1 MDKNSECR
9 KKIDLI
15 RKYFRKDKI
24 FLELILFNYSGYYIY
39 VRIDYLKKTKSY
51 KLSWFDLDK
60 VLDNNIDK
68 YSSFEYMEDN
78 IINDISFVYNNYD
91 YNLVDSRKLSDEDLV
106 ILKANIKTKISDRID
121 IAFNRYLPIDLNILD
136 SLFIIVFRYLPK
148 RLDDFMNEIFGSITY
163 SYYQNDYRREFDF
176 DLFNSNLDSIYSK
189 TISERGIEYYTND
202 RVLYLEKVDDRY
214 FSVVE
219 GSKKYVVVIK
229 YNEEKKK
236 MSVYCSCPCD
246 FYCKH
251 IYAVI
256 LSIRNNELKRF
267 CKVMFK
273 DKSKNLLER
282 MLDYDYFLCLDVVDD
297 KYLEIINNKGDIEL
311 VPIFDSEGME
321 QFDILEDTDEFLITN
336 KIRKIIDKN

>member
-15 RKYFRKDKI
+15 RKYFRKDKM

-78 IINDISFVYNNYD
+78 IINDISFIFNNYD
-91 YNLVDSRKLSDEDLV
+91 CDLEEKRSLNDEDLV
-106 ILKANIKTKISDRID
+106 TLKANIKTKVNKMID
-121 IAFNRYLPIDLNILD
+121 VEFNRYLPRDLRVLD
-136 SLFIIVFRYLPK
+136 SLFIIIFRYLPK
-148 RLDDFMNEIFGSITY
+148 RLDSFLEEIFASIYNNSTY
-163 SYYQNDYRREFDF
+163 DYRREIDL
-176 DLFNSNLDSIYSK
+176 DLFNDDIDDIFSYNITKRGLD
-189 TISERGIEYYTND
+189 YYEND
-202 RVLYLEKVDDRY
+202 KVLYLEKVDDRY
-214 FSVVE
+214 FGVVLGNE
-219 GSKKYVVVIK
+219 KYVTVIR
-229 YNEEKKK
+229 YNKEKKK
-236 MSVYCSCPCD
+236 LSVYCSCPCD

-267 CKVMFK
+267 CKVMFR
-273 DKSKNLLER
+273 DKNKNILES
-282 MLDYDYFLCLDVVDD
+282 MLDYDYFLCLDVIDE
-297 KYLEIINNKGDIEL
+297 YLEIINNKGDIEL
-311 VPIFDSEGME
+311 VPIFDSEGFE

-336 KIRKIIDKN
+336 KIKKIKDKE

>member
-15 RKYFRKDKI
+15 RKYFRKDKM

-78 IINDISFVYNNYD
+78 IINDISFIFNNYD
-91 YNLVDSRKLSDEDLV
+91 CDLEEKRSLNDEVLVT
-106 ILKANIKTKISDRID
+106 LKANIKTKVNKMID
-121 IAFNRYLPIDLNILD
+121 VEFNRYLPRDLRVLD
-136 SLFIIVFRYLPK
+136 SLFIIIFRYLPK
-148 RLDDFMNEIFGSITY
+148 RLDSFLEEIFASIYNNSTY
-163 SYYQNDYRREFDF
+163 DYRREIDL
-176 DLFNSNLDSIYSK
+176 DLFNDDIDDIFSYNITKRGLD
-189 TISERGIEYYTND
+189 YYEND
-202 RVLYLEKVDDRY
+202 KVLYLEKVDDRY
-214 FSVVE
+214 FGVVE

>member
-15 RKYFRKDKI
+15 RKYFRKDKM

-60 VLDNNIDK
+60 ALDNNIDK

-78 IINDISFVYNNYD
+78 IINDISFIFNNYD
-91 YNLVDSRKLSDEDLV
+91 CDLEEKRSLNDEDLV
-106 ILKANIKTKISDRID
+106 TLKANIKTKVNKMID
-121 IAFNRYLPIDLNILD
+121 VEFNRYLPRDLRVLD
-136 SLFIIVFRYLPK
+136 SLFIIIFRYLPK
-148 RLDDFMNEIFGSITY
+148 RLDSFLEEIFASIYNNSTY
-163 SYYQNDYRREFDF
+163 DYRREIDL
-176 DLFNSNLDSIYSK
+176 DLFNDDIDDIFSYNITKRGLD
-189 TISERGIEYYTND
+189 YYEND
-202 RVLYLEKVDDRY
+202 KVLYLEKVDDRY
-214 FSVVE
+214 FGVVE

>member
-15 RKYFRKDKI
+15 RKYFRKDKM

-78 IINDISFVYNNYD
+78 IINDISFIFNNYD
-91 YNLVDSRKLSDEDLV
+91 CDLEEKRSLNDEDLV
-106 ILKANIKTKISDRID
+106 TLKANIKTKVNKMID
-121 IAFNRYLPIDLNILD
+121 VEFNRYLPRDLRVLD
-136 SLFIIVFRYLPK
+136 SLFIIIFRYLPK
-148 RLDDFMNEIFGSITY
+148 RLDSFLEEIFASIYNNSTY
-163 SYYQNDYRREFDF
+163 DYRREIDL
-176 DLFNSNLDSIYSK
+176 DLFNDDIDDIFSYNITKRGLD
-189 TISERGIEYYTND
+189 YYEND
-202 RVLYLEKVDDRY
+202 KVLYLEKVDDRY
-214 FSVVE
+214 FGVVLGNE
-219 GSKKYVVVIK
+219 KYVTVIR

-236 MSVYCSCPCD
+236 LSVYCSCPCD

>member
-15 RKYFRKDKI
+15 RKYFRKDKM

-78 IINDISFVYNNYD
+78 IINDISFVFNNYD
-91 YNLVDSRKLSDEDLV
+91 CDLEEKRSLNDEDLV
-106 ILKANIKTKISDRID
+106 TLKANIKTKVNKMID
-121 IAFNRYLPIDLNILD
+121 VEFNRYLPRDLRVLD
-136 SLFIIVFRYLPK
+136 SLFIIIFRYLPK
-148 RLDDFMNEIFGSITY
+148 RLDSFLEEIFASIYNNSTY
-163 SYYQNDYRREFDF
+163 DYRREIDL
-176 DLFNSNLDSIYSK
+176 DLFNDDIDDIFSYNITKRGLD
-189 TISERGIEYYTND
+189 YYEND
-202 RVLYLEKVDDRY
+202 KVLYLEKVDDRY
-214 FSVVE
+214 FGVVE

>member
-15 RKYFRKDKI
+15 RKYFRKDKM

-78 IINDISFVYNNYD
+78 IINDISFIFNNYD
-91 YNLVDSRKLSDEDLV
+91 CDLEEKRSLNDEDLV
-106 ILKANIKTKISDRID
+106 TLKANIKTKVNKMID
-121 IAFNRYLPIDLNILD
+121 VEFNRYLPRDLRVLD
-136 SLFIIVFRYLPK
+136 SLFIIIFRYLPK
-148 RLDDFMNEIFGSITY
+148 RLDSFLEEIFASIYNNSTY
-163 SYYQNDYRREFDF
+163 DYRREIDF
-176 DLFNSNLDSIYSK
+176 DLFNDDIDDIFSYNITKRGLD
-189 TISERGIEYYTND
+189 YYEND
-202 RVLYLEKVDDRY
+202 KVLYLEKVDDRY
-214 FSVVE
+214 FGVVLGNE
-219 GSKKYVVVIK
+219 KYVTVIR
-229 YNEEKKK
+229 YNKEKKK
-236 MSVYCSCPCD
+236 LSVYCSCPCD

-267 CKVMFK
+267 CKIMFK

>member
-1 MDKNSECR
+1 MDKNRECR

-15 RKYFRKDKI
+15 RKYFRKDKM

-78 IINDISFVYNNYD
+78 IINDISFIFNNYD
-91 YNLVDSRKLSDEDLV
+91 CDLEEKRSLNDEDLV
-106 ILKANIKTKISDRID
+106 TLKANIKTKVNKMID
-121 IAFNRYLPIDLNILD
+121 VEFNRYLPRDLRVLD
-136 SLFIIVFRYLPK
+136 SLFIIIFRYLPK
-148 RLDDFMNEIFGSITY
+148 RLDSFLEEIFASIYNNSTY
-163 SYYQNDYRREFDF
+163 DYRREIDF
-176 DLFNSNLDSIYSK
+176 DLFNDDIDDIFSYNITKRGLD
-189 TISERGIEYYTND
+189 YYEND
-202 RVLYLEKVDDRY
+202 KVLYLEKVDDRY

>member
-15 RKYFRKDKI
+15 RKYFRKDKM

-78 IINDISFVYNNYD
+78 IINDISFIFNNYD
-91 YNLVDSRKLSDEDLV
+91 CDLEEKRSLNDEDLV
-106 ILKANIKTKISDRID
+106 TLKANIKTKVNKMID
-121 IAFNRYLPIDLNILD
+121 VEFNRYLPRDLRVLD
-136 SLFIIVFRYLPK
+136 SLFIIIFRYLPK
-148 RLDDFMNEIFGSITY
+148 RLDSFLEEIFASIYNNSTY
-163 SYYQNDYRREFDF
+163 DYRREIDL
-176 DLFNSNLDSIYSK
+176 DLFNDDIDDIFSYNITKRGLD
-189 TISERGIEYYTND
+189 YYEND
-202 RVLYLEKVDDRY
+202 KVLYLEKVDDRY
-214 FSVVE
+214 FGVVLGNE
-219 GSKKYVVVIK
+219 KYVTVIR

-236 MSVYCSCPCD
+236 LSVYCSCPCD

-311 VPIFDSEGME
+311 APIFDSEGME

>member
-15 RKYFRKDKI
+15 RKYFRKDKM

-78 IINDISFVYNNYD
+78 IINDISFIFNNYD
-91 YNLVDSRKLSDEDLV
+91 CDLEEKRSLNDEDLV
-106 ILKANIKTKISDRID
+106 TLKANIKTKVNKMID
-121 IAFNRYLPIDLNILD
+121 VEFNRYLPRDLRVLD
-136 SLFIIVFRYLPK
+136 SLFIIIFRYLPK
-148 RLDDFMNEIFGSITY
+148 RLDSFLEEIFASIYNNSTY
-163 SYYQNDYRREFDF
+163 DYRREIDL
-176 DLFNSNLDSIYSK
+176 DLFNDDIDDIFSYNITKRGLD
-189 TISERGIEYYTND
+189 YYEND
-202 RVLYLEKVDDRY
+202 KVLYLEKVDDRY
-214 FSVVE
+214 FGVVLGNE
-219 GSKKYVVVIK
+219 KYVTVIR

-236 MSVYCSCPCD
+236 LSVYCSCPCD

-273 DKSKNLLER
+273 EKSKNLLER

>member
-15 RKYFRKDKI
+15 RKYFRKDKM

-78 IINDISFVYNNYD
+78 IINDISFIFNNYD
-91 YNLVDSRKLSDEDLV
+91 CDLEEKRSLNDEDLV
-106 ILKANIKTKISDRID
+106 TLKANIKTKVNKMID
-121 IAFNRYLPIDLNILD
+121 VEFNRYLPRDLRVLD
-136 SLFIIVFRYLPK
+136 SLFIIIFRYLPK
-148 RLDDFMNEIFGSITY
+148 RLDSFLEEIFASIYNNSTY
-163 SYYQNDYRREFDF
+163 DYRREIDL
-176 DLFNSNLDSIYSK
+176 DLFNDDIDDIFSYNITKRGLD
-189 TISERGIEYYTND
+189 YYEND
-202 RVLYLEKVDDRY
+202 KVLYLEKVDDRY
-214 FSVVE
+214 FSVVLGNE
-219 GSKKYVVVIK
+219 KYVTVIR

-236 MSVYCSCPCD
+236 LSVYCSCPCD

-251 IYAVI
+251 IYAAI

>member
-15 RKYFRKDKI
+15 RKYFRKDKM

-78 IINDISFVYNNYD
+78 IINDISFIFNNYD
-91 YNLVDSRKLSDEDLV
+91 CDLEEKRSLNDEDLV
-106 ILKANIKTKISDRID
+106 TLKANIKTKVNKMID
-121 IAFNRYLPIDLNILD
+121 VEFNRYLPRDLRVLD
-136 SLFIIVFRYLPK
+136 SLFIIIFRYLPK
-148 RLDDFMNEIFGSITY
+148 RLDSFLEEIFASIYNNSTY
-163 SYYQNDYRREFDF
+163 DYRREIDL
-176 DLFNSNLDSIYSK
+176 DLFNDDIDDIFSYNITKRGLD
-189 TISERGIEYYTND
+189 YYEND
-202 RVLYLEKVDDRY
+202 KVLYLEKVDDRY
-214 FSVVE
+214 FGVVLGNE
-219 GSKKYVVVIK
+219 KYVTVIR

-236 MSVYCSCPCD
+236 LSVYCSCPCD

-256 LSIRNNELKRF
+256 LSIRNNKFKRF

>member
-15 RKYFRKDKI
+15 RKYFRKDKM

-60 VLDNNIDK
+60 ALDNNIDK

-78 IINDISFVYNNYD
+78 IINDISFIFNNYD
-91 YNLVDSRKLSDEDLV
+91 CDLEEKRSLNDEDLV
-106 ILKANIKTKISDRID
+106 TLKANIKTKVNKMID
-121 IAFNRYLPIDLNILD
+121 VEFNRYLPRDLRVLD
-136 SLFIIVFRYLPK
+136 SLFIIIFRYLPK
-148 RLDDFMNEIFGSITY
+148 RLDSFLEEIFASIYNNSTY
-163 SYYQNDYRREFDF
+163 DYRREIDF
-176 DLFNSNLDSIYSK
+176 DLFNDDIDDIFSYNITKRGLD
-189 TISERGIEYYTND
+189 YYEND
-202 RVLYLEKVDDRY
+202 KVLYLEKVDDRY
-214 FSVVE
+214 FGVVLGNE
-219 GSKKYVVVIK
+219 KYVTVIR

-236 MSVYCSCPCD
+236 LSVYCSCPCD

-256 LSIRNNELKRF
+256 LSIRNNKFKRF

>member
-15 RKYFRKDKI
+15 RKYFRKDKM

-78 IINDISFVYNNYD
+78 IINDISFIFNNYD
-91 YNLVDSRKLSDEDLV
+91 CDLEEKRSLNDEDLV
-106 ILKANIKTKISDRID
+106 TLKANIKTKVNKMID
-121 IAFNRYLPIDLNILD
+121 VEFNRYLPRDLRVLD
-136 SLFIIVFRYLPK
+136 SLFIIIFRYLPK
-148 RLDDFMNEIFGSITY
+148 RLDSFLEEIFASIYNNSTY
-163 SYYQNDYRREFDF
+163 DYRREIDL
-176 DLFNSNLDSIYSK
+176 DLFNDDIDDIFSYNITKRGLD
-189 TISERGIEYYTND
+189 YYEND
-202 RVLYLEKVDDRY
+202 KVLYLEKVDDRY
-214 FSVVE
+214 FGVVE

>member
-15 RKYFRKDKI
+15 RKYFRKDKM

-78 IINDISFVYNNYD
+78 IINDISFIFNNYD
-91 YNLVDSRKLSDEDLV
+91 CDLEEKRSLNDEDLV
-106 ILKANIKTKISDRID
+106 MLKANIKTKVNKMID
-121 IAFNRYLPIDLNILD
+121 VEFNRYLPRDLRVLD
-136 SLFIIVFRYLPK
+136 SLFIIIFRYLPK
-148 RLDDFMNEIFGSITY
+148 RLDSFLEEIFASIYNNPTY
-163 SYYQNDYRREFDF
+163 DYRREIDF
-176 DLFNSNLDSIYSK
+176 DLFNDDIDDIFSYNITKRGLD
-189 TISERGIEYYTND
+189 YYEND
-202 RVLYLEKVDDRY
+202 KVLYLEKVDDRY
-214 FSVVE
+214 FGVVLGNE
-219 GSKKYVVVIK
+219 KYVTVIR

-236 MSVYCSCPCD
+236 LSVYCSCPCD

-256 LSIRNNELKRF
+256 LSIRNNKFKRF

-273 DKSKNLLER
+273 DKDKNILER
-282 MLDYDYFLCLDVVDD
+282 VMEYDYFLCLDVVGEF
-297 KYLEIINNKGDIEL
+297 LEIINNDGEL
-311 VPIFDSEGME
+311 EFVPIFDEEGNE
-321 QFDILEDTDEFLITN
+321 RFDILEDTEVLLITKKVKEALEN
-336 KIRKIIDKN
+336 KK

>member
-1 MDKNSECR
+1 MDKNREFR

-15 RKYFRKDKI
+15 RKYFRKDKM

-78 IINDISFVYNNYD
+78 IINDISFIFNNYD
-91 YNLVDSRKLSDEDLV
+91 CDLEEKRSLNDEDLV
-106 ILKANIKTKISDRID
+106 TLKANIKTKVNKMID
-121 IAFNRYLPIDLNILD
+121 VEFNRYLPRDLRVLD
-136 SLFIIVFRYLPK
+136 SLFIIIFRYLPK
-148 RLDDFMNEIFGSITY
+148 RLDSFLEEIFASIYNNSTY
-163 SYYQNDYRREFDF
+163 DYRREIDL
-176 DLFNSNLDSIYSK
+176 DLFNDDIDDIFSYNITKRGLD
-189 TISERGIEYYTND
+189 YYEND
-202 RVLYLEKVDDRY
+202 KVLYLEKVDDRY
-214 FSVVE
+214 FGVVE

>member
-15 RKYFRKDKI
+15 RKYFRKDKM

-78 IINDISFVYNNYD
+78 IINDISFIFNNYD
-91 YNLVDSRKLSDEDLV
+91 CDLEEKRSLNDEDLV
-106 ILKANIKTKISDRID
+106 MLKANIKTKVNKMID
-121 IAFNRYLPIDLNILD
+121 VEFNRYLPRDLRVLD
-136 SLFIIVFRYLPK
+136 SLFIIIFRYLPK
-148 RLDDFMNEIFGSITY
+148 RLDSFLEEIFASIYNNSTY
-163 SYYQNDYRREFDF
+163 DYRREIDF
-176 DLFNSNLDSIYSK
+176 DLFNDDIDDIFSYNITKRGLD
-189 TISERGIEYYTND
+189 YYEND
-202 RVLYLEKVDDRY
+202 KVLYLEKVDDRY
-214 FSVVE
+214 FGVVLGNE
-219 GSKKYVVVIK
+219 KYVTVIR

-236 MSVYCSCPCD
+236 LSVYCSCPCD

-256 LSIRNNELKRF
+256 LSIRNNKFKRF

-273 DKSKNLLER
+273 DKDKNILER
-282 MLDYDYFLCLDVVDD
+282 VMEYDYFLCLDVVGEF
-297 KYLEIINNKGDIEL
+297 LEIINNDGEL
-311 VPIFDSEGME
+311 EFVPIFDEEGNE
-321 QFDILEDTDEFLITN
+321 RFDILEDTEDLLITKKVKEALEN
-336 KIRKIIDKN
+336 KK

>member
-15 RKYFRKDKI
+15 RKYFRKDKM

-78 IINDISFVYNNYD
+78 IINDISFIFNNYD
-91 YNLVDSRKLSDEDLV
+91 CDLEEKRSLNDEDLV
-106 ILKANIKTKISDRID
+106 TLKANIKTKVNKMID
-121 IAFNRYLPIDLNILD
+121 VEFNRYLPRDLRVLD
-136 SLFIIVFRYLPK
+136 SLFIIIFRYLPK
-148 RLDDFMNEIFGSITY
+148 RLDSFLEEIFASIYNNSTY
-163 SYYQNDYRREFDF
+163 DYRREIDL
-176 DLFNSNLDSIYSK
+176 DLFNDDIDDIFSYNITKRGLD
-189 TISERGIEYYTND
+189 YYEND
-202 RVLYLEKVDDRY
+202 KVLYLEKVDDRY
-214 FSVVE
+214 FSVVLGNE
-219 GSKKYVVVIK
+219 KYVTVIR

-236 MSVYCSCPCD
+236 LSVYCSCPCD

-273 DKSKNLLER
+273 DKDKNILER
-282 MLDYDYFLCLDVVDD
+282 VMEYDYFLCLDVVGEF
-297 KYLEIINNKGDIEL
+297 LEIINNDGEL
-311 VPIFDSEGME
+311 EFVPIFDEEGNE
-321 QFDILEDTDEFLITN
+321 RFDILEDTEVLLITN
-336 KIRKIIDKN
+336 KVKEALENKK

>member
-15 RKYFRKDKI
+15 RKYFRKDKM

-78 IINDISFVYNNYD
+78 IINDISFIFNNYD
-91 YNLVDSRKLSDEDLV
+91 CDLEEKRSLNDEDLV
-106 ILKANIKTKISDRID
+106 TLKANIKTKVNKMID
-121 IAFNRYLPIDLNILD
+121 VEFNRYLPRDLRVLD
-136 SLFIIVFRYLPK
+136 SLFIIIFRYLPK
-148 RLDDFMNEIFGSITY
+148 RLDSFLEEIFASIYNNSTY
-163 SYYQNDYRREFDF
+163 DYGREIDL
-176 DLFNSNLDSIYSK
+176 DLFNDDIDDIFSYNITKRGLD
-189 TISERGIEYYTND
+189 YYEND
-202 RVLYLEKVDDRY
+202 KVLYLEKVDDRY
-214 FSVVE
+214 FGVVE

>member
-15 RKYFRKDKI
+15 RKYFRKDKM

-78 IINDISFVYNNYD
+78 IINDISFIFNNYD
-91 YNLVDSRKLSDEDLV
+91 CDLEEKRSLNDEDLV
-106 ILKANIKTKISDRID
+106 TLKANIKTKVNKMID
-121 IAFNRYLPIDLNILD
+121 VEFNRYLPRDLRVLD
-136 SLFIIVFRYLPK
+136 SLFIIIFRYLPK
-148 RLDDFMNEIFGSITY
+148 RLDSFLEEIFASIYNNSTY
-163 SYYQNDYRREFDF
+163 DYRREIDL
-176 DLFNSNLDSIYSK
+176 DLFNDDIDDIFSYNITKRGLD
-189 TISERGIEYYTND
+189 YYEND
-202 RVLYLEKVDDRY
+202 KVLYLEKVDDRY
-214 FSVVE
+214 FSVVLGNE
-219 GSKKYVVVIK
+219 KYVTVIR

-236 MSVYCSCPCD
+236 LSVYCSCPCD

>member
-15 RKYFRKDKI
+15 RKYFRKDKM

-68 YSSFEYMEDN
+68 YSSFKYMEDN
-78 IINDISFVYNNYD
+78 IINDISFIFNNYD
-91 YNLVDSRKLSDEDLV
+91 CDLEEKRSLNDEDLV
-106 ILKANIKTKISDRID
+106 TLKANIKTKVNKMID
-121 IAFNRYLPIDLNILD
+121 VEFNRYLPRDLRVLD
-136 SLFIIVFRYLPK
+136 SLFIIIFRYLPK
-148 RLDDFMNEIFGSITY
+148 RLDSFLEEIFASIYNNSTY
-163 SYYQNDYRREFDF
+163 DYRREIDL
-176 DLFNSNLDSIYSK
+176 DLFNDDIDDIFSYNITKRGLD
-189 TISERGIEYYTND
+189 YYEND
-202 RVLYLEKVDDRY
+202 KVLYLEKVDDRY
-214 FSVVE
+214 FSVVLGNE
-219 GSKKYVVVIK
+219 KYVTVIR

-236 MSVYCSCPCD
+236 LSVYCSCPCD

>member
-15 RKYFRKDKI
+15 RKYFRKDKM

-78 IINDISFVYNNYD
+78 IINDISFIFNNYD
-91 YNLVDSRKLSDEDLV
+91 CDLEEKRSLNDEDLV
-106 ILKANIKTKISDRID
+106 TLKANIKTKVNKMID
-121 IAFNRYLPIDLNILD
+121 VEFNRYLPRDLRVLD
-136 SLFIIVFRYLPK
+136 SLFIIIFRYLPK
-148 RLDDFMNEIFGSITY
+148 RLDSFLEEIFASIYNNSTY
-163 SYYQNDYRREFDF
+163 DYRREIDL
-176 DLFNSNLDSIYSK
+176 DLFNDDIDDIFSYNITKRGLD
-189 TISERGIEYYTND
+189 YYEND
-202 RVLYLEKVDDRY
+202 KVLYLEKVDDRY
-214 FSVVE
+214 FGVVLGNE
-219 GSKKYVVVIK
+219 KYVTVIR
-229 YNEEKKK
+229 YNKEKKK
-236 MSVYCSCPCD
+236 LSVYCSCPCD

-311 VPIFDSEGME
+311 APIFDSEGME

>member
-15 RKYFRKDKI
+15 RKYFRKDKM

-78 IINDISFVYNNYD
+78 IINDISFIFNNYD
-91 YNLVDSRKLSDEDLV
+91 CDLEEKRSLNDEDLV
-106 ILKANIKTKISDRID
+106 TLKANIKTKVNKMID
-121 IAFNRYLPIDLNILD
+121 VEFNRYLPRDLRVLD
-136 SLFIIVFRYLPK
+136 SLFIIIFRYLPK
-148 RLDDFMNEIFGSITY
+148 RLDSFLEEIFASIYNNSTY
-163 SYYQNDYRREFDF
+163 DYRREIDL
-176 DLFNSNLDSIYSK
+176 DLFNDDIDDIFSYNITKRGLD
-189 TISERGIEYYTND
+189 YYEND
-202 RVLYLEKVDDRY
+202 KVLYLEKVDDRY
-214 FSVVE
+214 FGVVLGNE
-219 GSKKYVVVIK
+219 KYVTVIR

-236 MSVYCSCPCD
+236 LSVYCSCPCD

-297 KYLEIINNKGDIEL
+297 KYLEIINNKRDIEL

>member
-15 RKYFRKDKI
+15 RKYFRKDKM

-78 IINDISFVYNNYD
+78 IINDISFIFNNYD
-91 YNLVDSRKLSDEDLV
+91 CDLEEKRSLNDEDLV
-106 ILKANIKTKISDRID
+106 TLKANIKTKVNKMID
-121 IAFNRYLPIDLNILD
+121 VEFNRYLPRDLRVLD
-136 SLFIIVFRYLPK
+136 SLFIIIFRYLPK
-148 RLDDFMNEIFGSITY
+148 RLDSFLEEIFASIYNNSTY
-163 SYYQNDYRREFDF
+163 DYRREIDL
-176 DLFNSNLDSIYSK
+176 DLFNDDIDDIFSYNITKRGLD
-189 TISERGIEYYTND
+189 YYEND
-202 RVLYLEKVDDRY
+202 KVLYLEKVDDRY
-214 FSVVE
+214 FGVVLGNE
-219 GSKKYVVVIK
+219 KYVTVIR

-236 MSVYCSCPCD
+236 LSVYCSCPCD

-256 LSIRNNELKRF
+256 LSIRNNKFKRF

-273 DKSKNLLER
+273 DKDKNILER
-282 MLDYDYFLCLDVVDD
+282 VMEYDYFLCLDVVGEF
-297 KYLEIINNKGDIEL
+297 LEIINNDGEL
-311 VPIFDSEGME
+311 EFVPIFDEEGNE
-321 QFDILEDTDEFLITN
+321 RFDILEDTEVLLITN
-336 KIRKIIDKN
+336 KVKEALENKK

>member
-15 RKYFRKDKI
+15 RKYFRKDKM

-78 IINDISFVYNNYD
+78 IINDISFIFNNYD
-91 YNLVDSRKLSDEDLV
+91 CDLEEKRSLNDEDLV
-106 ILKANIKTKISDRID
+106 TLKANIKTKVNKMID
-121 IAFNRYLPIDLNILD
+121 VEFNRYLPRDLRVLD
-136 SLFIIVFRYLPK
+136 SLFIIIFRYLPK
-148 RLDDFMNEIFGSITY
+148 RLDSFLEEIFASIYNNSTY
-163 SYYQNDYRREFDF
+163 DYRREIDL
-176 DLFNSNLDSIYSK
+176 DLFNDDIDDIFSYNITKRGLD
-189 TISERGIEYYTND
+189 YYEND
-202 RVLYLEKVDDRY
+202 KVLYLEKVDDRY
-214 FSVVE
+214 FGVVLGNE
-219 GSKKYVVVIK
+219 KYVTVIR

-236 MSVYCSCPCD
+236 LSVYCSCPCD
-246 FYCKH
+246 FYCKN

>member
-15 RKYFRKDKI
+15 RKYFRKDKM

-78 IINDISFVYNNYD
+78 IINDISFIFNNYD
-91 YNLVDSRKLSDEDLV
+91 CDLEKKRSLNDEDLV
-106 ILKANIKTKISDRID
+106 TLKANIKTKVNKMID
-121 IAFNRYLPIDLNILD
+121 VEFNRYLPRDLRVLD
-136 SLFIIVFRYLPK
+136 SLFIIIFRYLPK
-148 RLDDFMNEIFGSITY
+148 RLDSFLEEIFASIYNNSTY
-163 SYYQNDYRREFDF
+163 DYRREIDL
-176 DLFNSNLDSIYSK
+176 DLFNDDIDDIFSYSITKRGLD
-189 TISERGIEYYTND
+189 YYEND
-202 RVLYLEKVDDRY
+202 KVLYLEKVDDRY

-311 VPIFDSEGME
+311 VPILDSEGME

>member
-15 RKYFRKDKI
+15 RKYFRKDKM

-78 IINDISFVYNNYD
+78 IINDISFIFNNYD
-91 YNLVDSRKLSDEDLV
+91 CDLEEKRSLNDEDLV
-106 ILKANIKTKISDRID
+106 TLKANIKTKVNKMID
-121 IAFNRYLPIDLNILD
+121 VEFNRYLPRDLRVLD
-136 SLFIIVFRYLPK
+136 SLFIIIFRYLPK
-148 RLDDFMNEIFGSITY
+148 RLDSFLEEIFASIYNNSTY
-163 SYYQNDYRREFDF
+163 DYRREIDL
-176 DLFNSNLDSIYSK
+176 DLFNDDIDDIFSYNITKRGLD
-189 TISERGIEYYTND
+189 YYEND
-202 RVLYLEKVDDRY
+202 KVLYLEKVDDRY
-214 FSVVE
+214 FGVVLGNE
-219 GSKKYVVVIK
+219 KYVTVIR

-236 MSVYCSCPCD
+236 LSVYCSCPCD

-311 VPIFDSEGME
+311 VPILDSEGME

>member
-1 MDKNSECR
+1 M
-9 KKIDLI
+9 I
-15 RKYFRKDKI
+15 R
-24 FLELILFNYSGYYIY
+24 
-39 VRIDYLKKTKSY
+39 
-51 KLSWFDLDK
+51 
-60 VLDNNIDK
+60 
-68 YSSFEYMEDN
+68 
-78 IINDISFVYNNYD
+78 
-91 YNLVDSRKLSDEDLV
+91 
-106 ILKANIKTKISDRID
+106 
-121 IAFNRYLPIDLNILD
+121 
-136 SLFIIVFRYLPK
+136 
-148 RLDDFMNEIFGSITY
+148 
-163 SYYQNDYRREFDF
+163 
-176 DLFNSNLDSIYSK
+176 
-189 TISERGIEYYTND
+189 
-202 RVLYLEKVDDRY
+202 
-214 FSVVE
+214 
-219 GSKKYVVVIK
+219 

-236 MSVYCSCPCD
+236 LSVYCSCPCD

>member
-1 MDKNSECR
+1 MDKNRECR

-15 RKYFRKDKI
+15 RKYFRKDKM

-78 IINDISFVYNNYD
+78 IINDISFIFNNYD
-91 YNLVDSRKLSDEDLV
+91 CDLEEKRSLNDEDLV
-106 ILKANIKTKISDRID
+106 TLKANIKTKVNKMID
-121 IAFNRYLPIDLNILD
+121 VEFNRYLPRDLRVLD
-136 SLFIIVFRYLPK
+136 SLFIIIFRYLPK
-148 RLDDFMNEIFGSITY
+148 RLDSFLEEIFASIYNNSTY
-163 SYYQNDYRREFDF
+163 DYRREIDL
-176 DLFNSNLDSIYSK
+176 DLFNDDIDDIFSYNITKRGLD
-189 TISERGIEYYTND
+189 YYEND
-202 RVLYLEKVDDRY
+202 KVLYLEKVDDRY
-214 FSVVE
+214 FGVVLGNE
-219 GSKKYVVVIK
+219 KYVTVIR

-236 MSVYCSCPCD
+236 LSVYCSCPCD

-256 LSIRNNELKRF
+256 LSIRNNKFKRF

-273 DKSKNLLER
+273 DKDKNILER
-282 MLDYDYFLCLDVVDD
+282 VMEYDYFLCLDVVGEF
-297 KYLEIINNKGDIEL
+297 LEIINNDGEL
-311 VPIFDSEGME
+311 EFVPIFDEEGNE
-321 QFDILEDTDEFLITN
+321 RFDILEDTEVLLITN
-336 KIRKIIDKN
+336 KVKEALENKK

>member
-1 MDKNSECR
+1 MDKNRECR

-15 RKYFRKDKI
+15 RKYFRKDKM

-78 IINDISFVYNNYD
+78 IINDISFIFNNYD
-91 YNLVDSRKLSDEDLV
+91 CDLEEKRSLNDEDLV
-106 ILKANIKTKISDRID
+106 TLKANIKTKVNKMID
-121 IAFNRYLPIDLNILD
+121 VEFNRYLPRDLRVLD
-136 SLFIIVFRYLPK
+136 SLFIIIFRYLPK
-148 RLDDFMNEIFGSITY
+148 RLDSFLEEIFASIYNNSTY
-163 SYYQNDYRREFDF
+163 DYRREIDL
-176 DLFNSNLDSIYSK
+176 DLFNDDIDDIFSYNITKRGLD
-189 TISERGIEYYTND
+189 YYEND
-202 RVLYLEKVDDRY
+202 KVLYLEKVDDRY

-311 VPIFDSEGME
+311 VPILDSEGME

>member
-15 RKYFRKDKI
+15 RKYFRKDKM

-60 VLDNNIDK
+60 ALDNNIDK

-78 IINDISFVYNNYD
+78 IINDISFIFNNYD
-91 YNLVDSRKLSDEDLV
+91 CDLEEKRSLNDEDLV
-106 ILKANIKTKISDRID
+106 TLKANIKTKVNKMID
-121 IAFNRYLPIDLNILD
+121 VEFNRYLPRDLRVLD
-136 SLFIIVFRYLPK
+136 SLFIIIFRYLPK
-148 RLDDFMNEIFGSITY
+148 RLDSFLEEIFASIYNNSTY
-163 SYYQNDYRREFDF
+163 DYRREIDF
-176 DLFNSNLDSIYSK
+176 DLFNDDIDDIFSYNITKRGLD
-189 TISERGIEYYTND
+189 YYEND
-202 RVLYLEKVDDRY
+202 KVLYLEKVDDRY
-214 FSVVE
+214 FGVVLGNE
-219 GSKKYVVVIK
+219 KYVTVIR

-236 MSVYCSCPCD
+236 LSVYCSCPCD

-256 LSIRNNELKRF
+256 LSIRNNKFKRF

-273 DKSKNLLER
+273 DKDKNILER
-282 MLDYDYFLCLDVVDD
+282 VMEYDYFLCLDVVGEF
-297 KYLEIINNKGDIEL
+297 LEIINNDGEL
-311 VPIFDSEGME
+311 EFVPIFDEEGNE
-321 QFDILEDTDEFLITN
+321 RFDILEDTEVLLITN
-336 KIRKIIDKN
+336 KVKEALENKK

>member
-78 IINDISFVYNNYD
+78 IINDISFIFNNYD
-91 YNLVDSRKLSDEDLV
+91 CDLEEKRSLNDEDLV
-106 ILKANIKTKISDRID
+106 TLKANIKTKVNKMID
-121 IAFNRYLPIDLNILD
+121 VEFNRYLPRDLRVLD
-136 SLFIIVFRYLPK
+136 SLFIIIFRYLPK
-148 RLDDFMNEIFGSITY
+148 RLDSFLEEIFASIYNNSTY
-163 SYYQNDYRREFDF
+163 DYRREIDL
-176 DLFNSNLDSIYSK
+176 DLFNDDIDDIFSYNITKRGLD
-189 TISERGIEYYTND
+189 YYEND
-202 RVLYLEKVDDRY
+202 KVLYLEKVDDRY
-214 FSVVE
+214 FGVVLGNE
-219 GSKKYVVVIK
+219 KYVTVIR
-229 YNEEKKK
+229 YNKEKKK
-236 MSVYCSCPCD
+236 LSVYCSCPCD

>member
-15 RKYFRKDKI
+15 RKYFRKDKM

-91 YNLVDSRKLSDEDLV
+91 CDLEEKRSLNDEDLV
-106 ILKANIKTKISDRID
+106 TLKANIKTKVNKMID
-121 IAFNRYLPIDLNILD
+121 VEFNRYLPRDLRVLD
-136 SLFIIVFRYLPK
+136 SLFIIIFRYLPK
-148 RLDDFMNEIFGSITY
+148 RLDSFLEEIFASIYNNSTY
-163 SYYQNDYRREFDF
+163 DYRREIDL
-176 DLFNSNLDSIYSK
+176 DLFNDDIDDIFSYNITKRGLD
-189 TISERGIEYYTND
+189 YYEND
-202 RVLYLEKVDDRY
+202 KVLYLEKVDDRY
-214 FSVVE
+214 FGVVLGNE
-219 GSKKYVVVIK
+219 KYVTVIR

-236 MSVYCSCPCD
+236 LSVYCSCPCD

-256 LSIRNNELKRF
+256 LSIRNNKFKRF

>member
-15 RKYFRKDKI
+15 RKYFRKDKM

-78 IINDISFVYNNYD
+78 IINDISFIFNNYD
-91 YNLVDSRKLSDEDLV
+91 CDLEEKRSLNDEDLV
-106 ILKANIKTKISDRID
+106 TLKANIKTKVNKMID
-121 IAFNRYLPIDLNILD
+121 VEFNRYLPRDLRVLD
-136 SLFIIVFRYLPK
+136 SLFIIIFRYLPK
-148 RLDDFMNEIFGSITY
+148 RLDSFLEEIFASIYNNSTY
-163 SYYQNDYRREFDF
+163 DYRREIDL
-176 DLFNSNLDSIYSK
+176 DLFNDDIDDIFSYNITKRGLD
-189 TISERGIEYYTND
+189 YYEND
-202 RVLYLEKVDDRY
+202 KVLYLEKVDDRY

>member
-15 RKYFRKDKI
+15 RKYFRKDKM

-60 VLDNNIDK
+60 ALDNNIDK

-78 IINDISFVYNNYD
+78 IINDISFIFNNYD
-91 YNLVDSRKLSDEDLV
+91 CDLEEKRSLNDEDLV
-106 ILKANIKTKISDRID
+106 TLKANIKTKVNKMID
-121 IAFNRYLPIDLNILD
+121 VEFNRYLPRDLRVLD
-136 SLFIIVFRYLPK
+136 SLFIIIFRYLPK
-148 RLDDFMNEIFGSITY
+148 RLDSFLEEIFASIYNNSTY
-163 SYYQNDYRREFDF
+163 DYRREIDL
-176 DLFNSNLDSIYSK
+176 DLFNDDIDDIFSYNITKRGLD
-189 TISERGIEYYTND
+189 YYEND
-202 RVLYLEKVDDRY
+202 KVLYLEKVDDRY
-214 FSVVE
+214 FEVVE

>member
-15 RKYFRKDKI
+15 RKYFRKDKM

-78 IINDISFVYNNYD
+78 IINDISFIFNNYD
-91 YNLVDSRKLSDEDLV
+91 CDLEEKRSLNDEDLV
-106 ILKANIKTKISDRID
+106 TLKANIKTKVNKMID
-121 IAFNRYLPIDLNILD
+121 VEFNRYLPRDLRVLD
-136 SLFIIVFRYLPK
+136 SLFIIIFRYLPK
-148 RLDDFMNEIFGSITY
+148 RLDSFLEEIFASIYNNSTY
-163 SYYQNDYRREFDF
+163 DYRREI
-176 DLFNSNLDSIYSK
+176 DLDLLNDDIDDIFSYNITKRGLD
-189 TISERGIEYYTND
+189 YYEND
-202 RVLYLEKVDDRY
+202 KVLYLEKVDDRY
-214 FSVVE
+214 FGVVLGNE
-219 GSKKYVVVIK
+219 KYVTVIR

-236 MSVYCSCPCD
+236 LSVYCSCPCD

>member
-1 MDKNSECR
+1 MDKNRECR

-15 RKYFRKDKI
+15 RKYFRKDKM

-78 IINDISFVYNNYD
+78 IINDISFIFNNYD
-91 YNLVDSRKLSDEDLV
+91 CDLEEKRSLNDEDLV
-106 ILKANIKTKISDRID
+106 TLKANIKTKVNKMID
-121 IAFNRYLPIDLNILD
+121 VEFNRYLPRDLRVLD
-136 SLFIIVFRYLPK
+136 SLFIIIFRYLPK
-148 RLDDFMNEIFGSITY
+148 RLDSFLEEIFASIYNNSTY
-163 SYYQNDYRREFDF
+163 DYRREIDF
-176 DLFNSNLDSIYSK
+176 DLFNDDIDDIFSYNITKRGLD
-189 TISERGIEYYTND
+189 YYEND
-202 RVLYLEKVDDRY
+202 KVLYLEKVDDRY
-214 FSVVE
+214 FGVVLGNE
-219 GSKKYVVVIK
+219 KYVTVIR

-236 MSVYCSCPCD
+236 LSVYCSCPCD

-282 MLDYDYFLCLDVVDD
+282 MLDYDYFLCLNVVDD

>member
-1 MDKNSECR
+1 MDKNRECR

-15 RKYFRKDKI
+15 RKYFRKDKM

-78 IINDISFVYNNYD
+78 IINDISFIFNNYD
-91 YNLVDSRKLSDEDLV
+91 CDLEEKRSLNDEDLV
-106 ILKANIKTKISDRID
+106 TLKANIKTKVNKMID
-121 IAFNRYLPIDLNILD
+121 VEFNRYLPRDLRVLD
-136 SLFIIVFRYLPK
+136 SLFIIIFRYLPK
-148 RLDDFMNEIFGSITY
+148 RLDSFLEEIFASIYNNSTY
-163 SYYQNDYRREFDF
+163 DYRREIDL
-176 DLFNSNLDSIYSK
+176 DLFNDDIDDIFSYNITKRGLD
-189 TISERGIEYYTND
+189 YYEND
-202 RVLYLEKVDDRY
+202 KVLYLEKVDDRY
-214 FSVVE
+214 FGVVLGNE
-219 GSKKYVVVIK
+219 KYVTVIR

-236 MSVYCSCPCD
+236 LSVYCSCPCD

>member
-15 RKYFRKDKI
+15 RKYFRKDKM
-24 FLELILFNYSGYYIY
+24 FLELVLFNYSGYYIY

-78 IINDISFVYNNYD
+78 IINDISFIFNNYD
-91 YNLVDSRKLSDEDLV
+91 CDLEEKRSLNDEDLV
-106 ILKANIKTKISDRID
+106 MLKANIKTKVNKMID
-121 IAFNRYLPIDLNILD
+121 VEFNRYLPRDLRVLD
-136 SLFIIVFRYLPK
+136 SLFIIIFRYLPK
-148 RLDDFMNEIFGSITY
+148 RLDSFLEEIFASIYNNPTY
-163 SYYQNDYRREFDF
+163 DYRREIDF
-176 DLFNSNLDSIYSK
+176 DLFNDNIDDIFSYNITKRGLD
-189 TISERGIEYYTND
+189 YYEND
-202 RVLYLEKVDDRY
+202 KVLYLEKVDDRY
-214 FSVVE
+214 FGVVLGNE
-219 GSKKYVVVIK
+219 KYVTEIR

-236 MSVYCSCPCD
+236 LSVYCSCPCD

-256 LSIRNNELKRF
+256 LSIRNNRFKRF

-273 DKSKNLLER
+273 DKDKNILEKV
-282 MLDYDYFLCLDVVDD
+282 MEYDYFLCLDVVGEF
-297 KYLEIINNKGDIEL
+297 LEIINNDGEL
-311 VPIFDSEGME
+311 DFVPIFDEEGNE
-321 QFDILEDTDEFLITN
+321 RFDILEDTEDLLITKKVKETLEN
-336 KIRKIIDKN
+336 KD